1 MPILH
6 RFPLRLPL
14 LMLTVALATT
24 GCGIFY
30 KQPIYQGNLIEKRAV
45 DQLQVGMSKQD
56 VQTLLGSPSVQD
68 TFNTNRWDYTS
79 TQRIDRRGTTEVK
92 NFTVYFENDAVVRW
106 DGDYFPEQ
114 DDQLA
119 LNARRQFGPN
129 LAKDDKKK
137 RRRR

>member
-6 RFPLRLPL
+6 RLPLRLPL

-56 VQTLLGSPSVQD
+56 VQTLLGTPSVQD
-68 TFNTNRWDYTS
+68 PFNASRWDYTS
-79 TQRIDRRGTTEVK
+79 TQRIDRRGTTQIK

-114 DDQLA
+114 DDELA

>member
-6 RFPLRLPL
+6 RLPLRLPL

>member
-6 RFPLRLPL
+6 RLPLRLPL

-68 TFNTNRWDYTS
+68 TFDTNRWDYTS
-79 TQRIDRRGTTEVK
+79 TQRIDRRGTTQIK
-92 NFTVYFENDAVVRW
+92 NFTVYFQNDDVVRW

-119 LNARRQFGPN
+119 LNANRQFGPN
-129 LAKDDKKK
+129 LAKEDKKK

>member
-1 MPILH
+1 
-6 RFPLRLPL
+6 
-14 LMLTVALATT
+14 MLTVALATT

-56 VQTLLGSPSVQD
+56 VQTLLGTPSVQD
-68 TFNTNRWDYTS
+68 PFNASRWDYTS
-79 TQRIDRRGTTEVK
+79 TQRIDRRGTTQIK

-114 DDQLA
+114 DDELA
-119 LNARRQFGPN
+119 LNANRQFGPN